1 MIRAYIGQGLRTDLE
16 RFESETIAALISSLK
31 RPIAR
36 LNTWPNDEQ
45 DAIAP
50 SLLNL
55 IFLYTT
61 VFISVR
67 LLNTLSTSDSSSQIC
82 DRCN

>member
-1 MIRAYIGQGLRTDLE
+1 MIELFERALAKPAPTGATP
-16 RFESETIAALISSLK
+16 TK
-31 RPIAR
+31 RIAR
-36 LNTWPNDEQ
+36 LNTLPNDEQ

-50 SLLNL
+50 SILNL

-67 LLNTLSTSDSSSQIC
+67 LLNTLSTTDSSSQIG